1 MILTL
6 DVGNTQIHGGV
17 FQGEELL
24 RSFRLK
30 TDINS
35 TSDEIGLFLHSFL
48 STWHLER
55 DSVSEVAICSVV
67 PVLHHSLRVAC
78 MKYFQREPFV
88 IGPGVK
94 TGLKVRYH
102 NPSEV
107 GADRIVNAAY
117 AAHLHEG
124 KNLVLVDLG
133 TATTF
138 CLVSHKKDYLGGM
151 ILPGVKTSQA
161 SLVAKGARLPS
172 FPILKP
178 QELVGRSTVQSLQ
191 SGLYHGQVGAIT
203 HIIDLVKRD
212 VFEEE
217 HPPLVIGTGGFCNL
231 LSEDLP
237 LDHQYPDLTLQ
248 GLKYL
253 LERNVSL

>member
-6 DVGNTQIHGGV
+6 DVGNTQIHGGL
-17 FQGEELL
+17 FQDDDLL
-24 RSFRLK
+24 KSFRLK
-30 TDINS
+30 TNINS

-48 STWHLER
+48 NTWNLER
-55 DSVSEVAICSVV
+55 EKVRKIAICSVV
-67 PVLHHSLRVAC
+67 PVLHHSLRAAC
-78 MKYFQREPFV
+78 VKYFQQEPFV
-88 IGPGVK
+88 VEPGVK
-94 TGLKVRYH
+94 TGLKIRYH

-117 AAHLHEG
+117 AAHLHSGE
-124 KNLVLVDLG
+124 NLILVDLG

-138 CLVSHKKDYLGGM
+138 CLVSKEKDYLGGI

-178 QELVGRSTVQSLQ
+178 EELVGRSTVQSLQ
-191 SGLYHGQVGAIT
+191 SGLYYGQVGAVT
-203 HIIDLVKRD
+203 HIISMVKRD
-212 VFEEE
+212 VFGGDSA
-217 HPPLVIGTGGFCNL
+217 PSVIGTGGFCNL
-231 LSEDLP
+231 LADDLP
-237 LDHQYPDLTLQ
+237 LDFQYADLTLQ

-253 LERNVSL
+253 LEKNI